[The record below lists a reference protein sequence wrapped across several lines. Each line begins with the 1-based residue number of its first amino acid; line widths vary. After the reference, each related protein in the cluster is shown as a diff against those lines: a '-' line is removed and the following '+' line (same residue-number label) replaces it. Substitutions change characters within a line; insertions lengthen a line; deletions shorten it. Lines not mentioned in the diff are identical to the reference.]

1 MAKAKALSSNKTT
14 FGTRKTGPG
23 SGIKSY
29 NKHNAKPKRY
39 RGQGR

>member
-1 MAKAKALSSNKTT
+1 MAKAQAASSNKTT

-29 NKHNAKPKRY
+29 NKHSPKPKRY

>member
-1 MAKAKALSSNKTT
+1 MAKSKAASSNKTT

-29 NKHNAKPKRY
+29 KKHSPKPKRY

>member
-1 MAKAKALSSNKTT
+1 MAKAKAASSNKTT

>member
-23 SGIKSY
+23 SGQKSY

>member
-1 MAKAKALSSNKTT
+1 MAKAKAASSNKTS

-23 SGIKSY
+23 SGQKSF
-29 NKHNAKPKRY
+29 NKHSPKQKRY